1 MRVAWREGQLQVQP
15 ESDVE
20 AEALLILLDALKYE
34 RPSEPEG
41 RRTAVKVDPLKLG
54 QVERGLDLDL

>member
-1 MRVAWREGQLQVQP
+1 MKVLWRQGTLQVQP

-20 AEALLILLDALKYE
+20 AEALLVLLDRLTYE
-34 RPSEPEG
+34 RPPDEGG
-41 RRTAVKVDPLKLG
+41 RRTVGRVDPEKLG